1 MDQIQVTVGHEKTI
15 DFELD
20 VEGLRDTEIT
30 EARLIVKGKPF
41 DKMFTCSKKNN
52 THFSVSFYVE
62 ELSTGCIEVI
72 AGNYFFEAMKFK
84 MIAAKEAPKA
94 TVKAK
99 VDNSKTDQKTKQPEK
114 QVNEETIKPV
124 EDKKQVNEK
133 TIKTPAE
140 DEKPHTTNE
149 KIAEVLES
157 LGLGKRKT
165 PRKLIDIKR

>member
-1 MDQIQVTVGHEKTI
+1 MEQIQVTVGHEKTI

-99 VDNSKTDQKTKQPEK
+99 VDSSKTDQKTKQPEK

-124 EDKKQVNEK
+124 EN
-133 TIKTPAE
+133 
-140 DEKPHTTNE
+140 EKPHTANE

>member
-1 MDQIQVTVGHEKTI
+1 MDNIVQLARHNLQLQVTVGHKKTI

-41 DKMFTCSKKNN
+41 DKMFTCSKKDS
-52 THFSVSFYVE
+52 THFSVSFDVE

-84 MIAAKEAPKA
+84 MIAAEEAPKA
-94 TVKAK
+94 IVKAK
-99 VDNSKTDQKTKQPEK
+99 VEDSKPIQKTKRPEK
-114 QVNEETIKPV
+114 QVNEETIKTPV
-124 EDKKQVNEK
+124 ENEK
-133 TIKTPAE
+133 PRTA
-140 DEKPHTTNE
+140 NE